1 MYNNYYKAY
10 EERYKQ
16 VHKENMLWA
25 FILNT
30 PDIIKFINDCK
41 ITKDDRIL
49 DLGCGEGRDAIYLL
63 DKGYNVLAIDYS
75 KSAINMCNK
84 LSNNKYIKSFR
95 SLDIMEDT
103 LDEKFKYIYSVA
115 VLHMFVLSEHRNK
128 YFSFIRNHLEYD
140 GRCLLCVIGNGKQNY
155 QSDIKKAFKNTERTI
170 MNNNTKINVTTTF
183 CKIVDWNTLEQE
195 ILDNGLIIE
204 NKWISNDV
212 PEFNKSMCVVIK
224 KNVYS

>member
-25 FILNT
+25 SILNT
-30 PDIIKFINDCK
+30 PDIIKFINDYK
-41 ITKDDRIL
+41 ITAYDRIL

-128 YFSFIRNHLEYD
+128 YFYFIRNHLEDD
-140 GRCLLCVIGNGKQNY
+140 GRCLLCVIGNGKHNY
-155 QSDIKKAFKNTERTI
+155 QSDIKEAFKNTERTI
-170 MNNNTKINVTTTF
+170 MNNNTTINVATTS
-183 CKIVDWNTLEQE
+183 CKTVDWNTLEQE

-212 PEFNKSMCVVIK
+212 PEFNESMCVVVK
-224 KNVYS
+224 KNV